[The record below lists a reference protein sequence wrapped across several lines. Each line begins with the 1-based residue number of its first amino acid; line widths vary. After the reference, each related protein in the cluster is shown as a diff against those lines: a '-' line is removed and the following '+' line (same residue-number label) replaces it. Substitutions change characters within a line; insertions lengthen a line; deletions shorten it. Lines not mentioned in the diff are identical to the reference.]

1 MSLPKELEYVPVMS
15 SLGPNVV
22 NTTVVISP
30 TNGAVFQQSDI
41 IQFDLPQRAF
51 LDPNSLYIRYRFN
64 QTSANGAEI
73 KGTPVYTPFINLQTI
88 MGGSIVE
95 NIQGYGQIQNMLTQL
110 THSAGQKSGLAFPYG
125 LGDYAVTTGATK
137 VGANIN
143 GRVCTAA
150 ESISM
155 AGPLRCV
162 LSEAERLVPL
172 GLMSGVRVSLTVD
185 TMANIFTSAVAGA
198 GMTLTNVE
206 LVYDQIDFGSA
217 TEQMVRSM
225 GDKLY
230 IKSASYASS
239 ATTLANGTQGTADL
253 LYNLRL
259 SSVKSLFTVFG
270 GTSANSLNKLYD
282 SYDPTSSNGD
292 LSYTIGGL
300 QYPSRPVSTLIT
312 KAGAFLELKQ
322 AIGGAHSSSTNN
334 FSITEG
340 EFGIVGNAV
349 TTARIPAKFYFGI
362 NTEKL
367 STSTSLLTGISTQ
380 DAPIG
385 LRINLG
391 TATQQNYNV
400 NVVAL
405 FDALIEVDTVMR
417 SASVKN

>member
-1 MSLPKELEYVPVMS
+1 MSLPKELEYVPVLS

-22 NTTVVISP
+22 NTTISVAP
-30 TNGAVFQQSDI
+30 TNGAIFQQSDI

-51 LDPNSLYIRYRFN
+51 LDPGSLFIRYRFN
-64 QTSANGAEI
+64 QTSANGEEI
-73 KGTPVYTPFINLQTI
+73 KGDAVYTPFINLQVG

-95 NIQGYGQIQNMLTQL
+95 NIQGYGEIQNMLVNM
-110 THSAGQKSGLAFPYG
+110 THSAGQKAGLAFPYG
-125 LGDYAVTTGATK
+125 LGDYSVTTGATQ

-172 GLMSGVRVSLTVD
+172 GLMSGCRVSLTID
-185 TMANIFTSAVAGA
+185 SMANIFTSAVAGA
-198 GMTLTNVE
+198 GMTLSNLE
-206 LVYDQIDFGSA
+206 LVYSQIDFGSS

-239 ATTLANGTQGTADL
+239 STTLQNGASGTADL

-259 SSVKSLFTVFG
+259 SSVKSLFTIFG
-270 GTSANSLNKLYD
+270 GTSANSLNKLFD

-292 LSYTIGGL
+292 MSYTIGGL
-300 QYPSRPVSTLIT
+300 QYPSRPVSTLIS
-312 KAGAFLELKQ
+312 KAGAFMELKG
-322 AIGGAHSSSTNN
+322 AIGGQHSASTNN
-334 FSITEG
+334 FSITQG
-340 EFGIVGNAV
+340 EFGVVGNAV
-349 TTARIPAKFYFGI
+349 TTARLPAKFFFGI
-362 NTEKL
+362 NTESL
-367 STSTSLLTGISTQ
+367 STSNSLLTGISTQ

-391 TATQQNYNV
+391 TATPQTYNV
-400 NVVAL
+400 SVVAL
-405 FDALIEVDTVMR
+405 FDSLIEIDTVMR
-417 SASVKN
+417 SATVKN

>member
-1 MSLPKELEYVPVMS
+1 MSLPKELEYVPLLS

-22 NTTVVISP
+22 NTTISVAP
-30 TNGAVFQQSDI
+30 TNGAIFQQSDI

-51 LDPNSLYIRYRFN
+51 LDPGSLFIRYRFN
-64 QTSANGAEI
+64 QTSGAGVEI
-73 KGTPVYTPFINLQTI
+73 KGVPVYTPFINLQVVL
-88 MGGSIVE
+88 GGSIVE
-95 NIQGYGQIQNMLTQL
+95 NIQGYGQIQNMLVNM
-110 THSAGQKSGLAFPYG
+110 THSAGQKAGLAFPYG
-125 LGDYAVTTGATK
+125 LGDYAVTTAATF

-172 GLMSGVRVSLTVD
+172 GLMSGCRVSLTVD
-185 TMANIFTSAVAGA
+185 SMANIATSAVALA
-198 GMTLTNVE
+198 GMTLSNVE
-206 LVYDQIDFGSA
+206 LVYSQIDFGSA

-239 ATTLANGTQGTADL
+239 ATTLQNGTSGTADL

-259 SSVKSLFTVFG
+259 SSVKSLFTIFG
-270 GTSANSLNKLYD
+270 GTSANSLNKLFD

-292 LSYTIGGL
+292 LSYTLGGL
-300 QYPSRPVSTLIT
+300 QYPSRPVSTLIS
-312 KAGAFLELKQ
+312 KAGAFMELKG
-322 AIGGAHSSSTNN
+322 AIGGQHSASTNN
-334 FSITEG
+334 FSITQG
-340 EFGIVGNAV
+340 EFGVVGNAV
-349 TTARIPAKFYFGI
+349 TTARLPAKFFFGI
-362 NTEKL
+362 NTESL
-367 STSTSLLTGISTQ
+367 STSNSLLTGISTQ

-391 TATQQNYNV
+391 TATQQTYNV
-400 NVVAL
+400 SVVAL
-405 FDALIEVDTVMR
+405 FDSLIEIDTVMR
-417 SASVKN
+417 SATVKN